1 MVQFA
6 VATLQLAVADAEFP
20 TAAFRAASVLQ
31 RSTSARL
38 RELSSAAIKLLALR
52 TRVLTQKAE
61 PPAAVDELLQDS
73 FLSPDQ
79 SRELRAKFD
88 ELRQDQTERNRFV
101 SNLINSR
108 VRLFRAEREGLLT
121 ELRKAVSQAEQQNI
135 SKTQLAVL
143 QCHMALLEF
152 DGGEFSRQIRL
163 ALQTI
168 TQSNDPEDVK
178 VAYQGIITAAKETLK
193 TLISLINDAK
203 STGDRASDA
212 NQTVLDKMSET
223 LAKSSGTTDQ
233 RLIDLIDKSSREID
247 DSLAAIDILNAE
259 LAALFELMRSR
270 DTIRV
275 DCQLWM
281 RVGRFRCSN

>member
-108 VRLFRAEREGLLT
+108 VRLFRAEREGL
-121 ELRKAVSQAEQQNI
+121 
-135 SKTQLAVL
+135 
-143 QCHMALLEF
+143 
-152 DGGEFSRQIRL
+152 
-163 ALQTI
+163 
-168 TQSNDPEDVK
+168 
-178 VAYQGIITAAKETLK
+178 
-193 TLISLINDAK
+193 
-203 STGDRASDA
+203 
-212 NQTVLDKMSET
+212 
-223 LAKSSGTTDQ
+223 
-233 RLIDLIDKSSREID
+233 
-247 DSLAAIDILNAE
+247 
-259 LAALFELMRSR
+259 
-270 DTIRV
+270 
-275 DCQLWM
+275 
-281 RVGRFRCSN
+281 